1 MKAIF
6 VNVVVGGFLTDAD
19 AAEVV
24 MAINVVGGAAFT
36 DWSGGRMVDGE
47 DKLAFEHDSEIE
59 VA

>member
-1 MKAIF
+1 
-6 VNVVVGGFLTDAD
+6 
-19 AAEVV
+19 

-47 DKLAFEHDSEIE
+47 GKLAFEHYSEIK